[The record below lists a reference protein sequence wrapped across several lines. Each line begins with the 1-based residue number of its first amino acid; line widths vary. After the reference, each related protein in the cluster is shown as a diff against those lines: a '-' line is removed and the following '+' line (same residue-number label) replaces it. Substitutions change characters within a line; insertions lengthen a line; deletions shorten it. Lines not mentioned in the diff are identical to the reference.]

1 MKKNLI
7 ALALVGTGVIAGGVL
22 VNAGFVDVAADSP
35 HTAVVHHLLTWARES
50 AISREIRDIAPPAD
64 LADAGRIRRGAGNY
78 AAMCAG
84 CHLTPGAQ
92 NSEIRQ
98 GLYPQ
103 PPNLSL
109 APAVDDL
116 AKLDAR
122 RFWVIKHGI
131 KASGMPAWAKGGMDD
146 GAIWDLTA
154 LLNALPSL
162 SAEEYR
168 QLVASS
174 DGHVHEG
181 MAHDPEHGHDH
192 EHHAH

>member
-7 ALALVGTGVIAGGVL
+7 ALALVGTGVITGGVL
-22 VNAGFVDVAADSP
+22 IHAGFVDVAADSP
-35 HTAVVHHLLTWARES
+35 HTALVHHLLTWARES
-50 AISREIRDIAPPAD
+50 AISRQIRDIVPPAD
-64 LADAGRIRRGAGNY
+64 LTDAGRVRRGAGNY

-84 CHLTPGAQ
+84 CHLIPGVQ
-92 NSEIRQ
+92 NSEIHQ

-109 APAVDDL
+109 APAVVDNL

-122 RFWVIKHGI
+122 RFWIIKHGI
-131 KASGMPAWAKGGMDD
+131 KASGMPAWAKGGMED

-154 LLNALPSL
+154 FLKALPSL
-162 SAEEYR
+162 SSEEYR
-168 QLVASS
+168 RLVASS

-181 MAHDPEHGHDH
+181 MKHEHNDH
-192 EHHAH
+192 EHHSH